1 MINYTGTIFQQS
13 GSELDSNT
21 CSIIVAAI
29 QVAGVYT
36 SSMLVDRVGR
46 KALLLISTSGAAI
59 ALAMLGTFSYLHRLG
74 ADVQAFDFVPL
85 LSFSFYVFITCIGIM
100 PLPFVIL
107 AEILPPKVSYL
118 DIFYFFIFN
127 WEIFS
132 CTQIREIGST
142 ICMVSI
148 SVFAFISLQTFPM
161 LIDNYGLH
169 VAMGVCCAVCLLG
182 ILFVVFIL
190 KETKGKNLNTL
201 EEK

>member
-74 ADVQAFDFVPL
+74 VDVQAFDFVPL
-85 LSFSFYVFITCIGIM
+85 VSFSFYVFITCIGIM

-118 DIFYFFIFN
+118 DT
-127 WEIFS
+127 FS
-132 CTQIREIGST
+132 FVYLIERFSFAQIREIGST

-161 LIDNYGLH
+161 LIDNFGLH